1 MPGDY
6 RVIVRSENRYIR
18 RVGVPTMCNGSA
30 GINKVLHNNGDV
42 VLSEIAGT
50 RNATGVGMLSGNE
63 LEVLDIL

>member
-1 MPGDY
+1 
-6 RVIVRSENRYIR
+6 
-18 RVGVPTMCNGSA
+18 MCNGSA